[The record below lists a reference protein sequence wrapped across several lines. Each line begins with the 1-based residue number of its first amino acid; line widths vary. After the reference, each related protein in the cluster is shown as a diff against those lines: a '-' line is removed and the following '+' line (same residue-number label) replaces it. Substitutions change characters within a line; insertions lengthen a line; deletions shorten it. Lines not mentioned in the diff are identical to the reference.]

1 MLGGRTNDVTGS
13 RGAPSVWRAPGMP
26 ALLGSTALGFA
37 GFALLMPVAPL
48 WVLDGGADELG
59 AGVVNGVL
67 MLCTV
72 LAQLLVARVL
82 ARIGWRWTLT
92 LGAVLLGAPAP
103 AHLLT
108 DDVWAVTLLAAVRG
122 LGFGIITVCG
132 ATGVAALVEPARRGR
147 AIGAYGLAIAA
158 PQFLLV
164 PVAPWFAD
172 RVGFWLV
179 FTLAVVPLLAVPL
192 APPVARALRASDRPS
207 AESARPAGRP
217 DAAGL
222 RRALTG
228 PIAALL
234 AITAAGGAVLTF
246 TPSLDPDPTVVYVAL
261 LVFTGT
267 AALFRWGIGGYADR
281 RGAAPAIAPLLFV
294 GAAGLAAVAG
304 AAASDHGAAGRTL
317 LIAGLLAVGAAY
329 GGLQNLTL
337 VQSFAAAGERARSA
351 VGTAWN
357 VGFDAGT
364 GLGALAAG
372 AVATSASYTAS
383 YTALAVLTALVG
395 AAWAVSRWQGK
406 RAPGGPPSA
415 DTREP
420 SAR

>member
-1 MLGGRTNDVTGS
+1 MLDGRINDVRGRT
-13 RGAPSVWRAPGMP
+13 RGASSVWRAPGMP

-37 GFALLMPVAPL
+37 GVALLMPVAPL

-59 AGVVNGVL
+59 AGVVNAVM

-72 LAQLLVARVL
+72 IAQLLVGRVL
-82 ARIGWRWTLT
+82 GRLGWRWTLT
-92 LGAVLLGAPAP
+92 LGACLLGAPAP
-103 AHLLT
+103 VHLLT
-108 DDVWAVTLLAAVRG
+108 DDVRAVTALAAVRG

-132 ATGVAALVEPARRGR
+132 AMGVAVLVEPARRGR
-147 AIGAYGLAIAA
+147 AVGAYGLAIAA

-164 PVAPWFAD
+164 PVAPWLAE
-172 RVGFWLV
+172 RVGYWLV
-179 FTLAVVPLLAVPL
+179 FTLAVVPLLAIPL
-192 APPVARALRASDRPS
+192 ALPVARALRIFDRPT
-207 AESARPAGRP
+207 ADPARPVGRR

-222 RRALTG
+222 RRVLTG

-234 AITAAGGAVLTF
+234 AITSAGGAVLTF
-246 TPSLDPDPTVVYVAL
+246 TPRLDPDPTTVYLAL

-267 AALFRWGIGGYADR
+267 SALCRWAFGGFADR

-294 GAAGLAAVAG
+294 GAAGLAAIGVG
-304 AAASDHGAAGRTL
+304 TASGPDTAGRVL
-317 LIAGLLAVGAAY
+317 LVVGMFAVGVAY

-337 VQSFAAAGERARSA
+337 VHAFAAAGEEARSS

-372 AVATSASYTAS
+372 AVATSTSYPVS
-383 YTALAVLTALVG
+383 YAVLAVVTALVG
-395 AAWAVSRWQGK
+395 VGWAASRWRGTK
-406 RAPGGPPSA
+406 GR
-415 DTREP
+415 REP
-420 SAR
+420 AG